1 MNQNLKIPEP
11 LDLCERAPANI
22 RAIAAYQ
29 PGKPISELAR
39 EMGLDEA
46 RIVKLAS
53 NENPLGASDRVLAS
67 MREAIA
73 GIGRYPDGNGFEL
86 KQAISQRLSVS
97 VDSIVLGN
105 GSNDVLEL
113 AARAFLTPGTSAV
126 YAQHAFVVYPLA
138 TQAAGAGGIAVPA
151 RNYGHDLDAMRAAI
165 RDDTRIVFIAN
176 PNNPTGTW
184 LEPESVLQFLHQVP
198 ADVLVVLDEAYNE
211 YLPSSQT
218 ADSVGWLKKFPN
230 LIVTRTFS
238 KAYGLAGLRVGYGLA
253 HPQLADL
260 FNRVRQPFNVSSIAQ
275 VAAVAALGDQEF
287 VKKSFELN
295 IAGMKQLTEGFRKL
309 GLDWI
314 PSHANFVS
322 FRIARAAQV
331 YQQLLAQGVIV
342 RPIAGYG
349 LPEHLR
355 VSIGLESENA
365 RFLDALQR
373 IVAGHA

>member
-1 MNQNLKIPEP
+1 MNQNVTISQP
-11 LDLCERAPANI
+11 LDLCERVPANI

-39 EMGLDEA
+39 EMGLDEKS
-46 RIVKLAS
+46 IVKLAS

-73 GIGRYPDGNGFEL
+73 EVGRYPDGNGFEL

-97 VDSIVLGN
+97 AASIVLGN

-113 AARAFLTPGTSAV
+113 AARAFLTLSTSAV
-126 YAQHAFVVYPLA
+126 FAQHAFVVYPLA
-138 TQAAGAGGIAVPA
+138 TQAAGASGIAVPA
-151 RNYGHDLDAMRAAI
+151 YDYGHDLDAMRAAI

-184 LEPESVLQFLHQVP
+184 LAPDSVLQFLHQVP
-198 ADVLVVLDEAYNE
+198 AHVLVVLDEAYNE
-211 YLPSSQT
+211 YLPSSQQ
-218 ADSVGWLKKFPN
+218 ADSVGWLNKFPN

-253 HPQLADL
+253 HPQVADL
-260 FNRVRQPFNVSSIAQ
+260 LNRVRQPFNVSSIAQ
-275 VAAVAALGDQEF
+275 VGAVAALSDQDF
-287 VKKSFELN
+287 VKRSFELN
-295 IAGMKQLTEGFRKL
+295 LAGMKQLTDGFRIL
-309 GLDWI
+309 GLGWI
-314 PSHANFVS
+314 PSHGNFVS
-322 FRIARAAQV
+322 FRIANAQQV
-331 YQQLLAQGVIV
+331 YRQLLSQGVIV
-342 RPIAGYG
+342 RPIGGYG

-365 RFLDALQR
+365 RFLDALQH